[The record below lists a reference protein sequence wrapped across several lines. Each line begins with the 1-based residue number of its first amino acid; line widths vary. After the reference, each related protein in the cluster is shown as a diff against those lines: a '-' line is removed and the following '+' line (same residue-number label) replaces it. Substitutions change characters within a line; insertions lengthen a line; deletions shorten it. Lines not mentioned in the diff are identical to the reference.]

1 MDHGCIQRWWK
12 QSNRMKKTVGG
23 WMLGGFGKCV
33 YLLAGLGIQQDPA
46 QFDDLGGILG
56 DIDAMLVAG
65 GRNVDDDVAI
75 QLGSGC

>member
-1 MDHGCIQRWWK
+1 
-12 QSNRMKKTVGG
+12 
-23 WMLGGFGKCV
+23 V
-33 YLLAGLGIQQDPA
+33 YLLTGLGIQQDPA

-56 DIDAMLVAG
+56 NIDAMLVAS